1 MKASADYMNLPF
13 EAAIAFFRKKMNL
26 PVETWDAIWA
36 EMHGRAF
43 TVAGAMEADVIESFR
58 EAVDKAISTGSTL
71 ADFKKDFAAIIERT
85 GWGFNGSAAWRAAVI
100 YNTNVSVAYHRGHWQ
115 AMTDPDVVR
124 VRPYLRYV
132 KSSSADPR
140 PEHLR
145 WASPPVILPYDD
157 PWWDTHYPPN
167 GWGCKCGVVS
177 MSERE
182 VRRLADSGVRV
193 IDRAPEIEY
202 YDFEDKQRNR
212 VIQVPKGID
221 PGWDYNV
228 GKVGFKPLEAA

>member
-1 MKASADYMNLPF
+1 
-13 EAAIAFFRKKMNL
+13 
-26 PVETWDAIWA
+26 
-36 EMHGRAF
+36 
-43 TVAGAMEADVIESFR
+43 
-58 EAVDKAISTGSTL
+58 
-71 ADFKKDFAAIIERT
+71 
-85 GWGFNGSAAWRAAVI
+85 
-100 YNTNVSVAYHRGHWQ
+100 
-115 AMTDPDVVR
+115 
-124 VRPYLRYV
+124 
-132 KSSSADPR
+132 
-140 PEHLR
+140 
-145 WASPPVILPYDD
+145 
-157 PWWDTHYPPN
+157 
-167 GWGCKCGVVS
+167 